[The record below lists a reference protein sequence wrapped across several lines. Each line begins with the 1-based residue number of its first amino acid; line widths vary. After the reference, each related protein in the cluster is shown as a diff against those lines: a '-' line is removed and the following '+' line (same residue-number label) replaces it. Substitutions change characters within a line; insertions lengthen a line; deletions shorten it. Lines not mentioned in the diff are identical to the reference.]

1 MPVAGGAP
9 LVKSGATDAGLM
21 MMEKFCV
28 ALGRVPLNAV
38 IVPLNVP
45 AAFGV
50 PKISPSELSVRLA
63 GRAPEVTVKVMGVV
77 PDAVQVWL

>member
-1 MPVAGGAP
+1 MPVAGGAA

-38 IVPLNVP
+38 
-45 AAFGV
+45 
-50 PKISPSELSVRLA
+50 
-63 GRAPEVTVKVMGVV
+63 MYH
-77 PDAVQVWL
+77 